1 MLYMIFGGSGS
12 GKSEYAEDLAVKL
25 CPGEKIYL
33 ATLQDIDE
41 EMEKRIEDHK
51 TMRKGK
57 HFTTVEQGLALE
69 TLDVSGQKL
78 VLLECMTNL
87 LANEMYSPKAQK
99 EEPVSDYIMKGIRHI
114 KDQVE
119 NLIVI
124 AQDSF
129 QRFPWI
135 RKCADMSGSPG
146 GSIRNWQKKQMWSLK
161 SNSAF
166 PLC

>member
-51 TMRKGK
+51 AMRKGK

-99 EEPVSDYIMKGIRHI
+99 EEPVAY
-114 KDQVE
+114 
-119 NLIVI
+119 
-124 AQDSF
+124 
-129 QRFPWI
+129 QR
-135 RKCADMSGSPG
+135 PG
-146 GSIRNWQKKQMWSLK
+146 GGPDRDRPGFFFRGSHGSGNAPICPGVRAGQSETGKRSG
-161 SNSAF
+161 
-166 PLC
+166 CGH